1 MGYGDNEFK
10 RKGIELEEDTC
21 QMILRELRSKGHI
34 VSAEKS
40 TLYEDMVNKIDRYLI
55 FDYSTPFH
63 GMFKIPI
70 DIKVGDTYTIIN
82 SIGENT
88 LESSKSEFIIFRFD
102 NKLHWAEHFRF
113 KEWIERN
120 PRFIRESFSRD
131 GSKYIKVKSFPYFN
145 IF

>member
-1 MGYGDNEFK
+1 MSYGDNAFK

-40 TLYEDMVNKIDRYLI
+40 TLYEDMVNKIDRYLV

-70 DIKVGDTYTIIN
+70 DIKVGDTYTVIN
-82 SIGENT
+82 GIGENT
-88 LESSKSEFIIFRFD
+88 LESSESEFIIFRFD
-102 NKLHWAEHFRF
+102 NKLHWAPHHLIND
-113 KEWIERN
+113 WVERN
-120 PRFIRESFSRD
+120 SRLIRESFSGD
-131 GSKYIKVKSFPYFN
+131 GSKYIKVRNFPYFN